1 MKHTKGTSLSIL
13 CLPVHKMADC
23 NRFLQCYSRHAYAR
37 LQEKLRG
44 LEVSCRNNRQAR
56 TQHPWSGTRRSR
68 PRRPVSRAAPPST
81 MTARDRPG
89 PRRRRRPYT
98 RAHRRDRRHRR
109 RRWRTWRRRRKRRWR
124 RRIKS
129 PWPRRPPSS
138 FERALDGIRT
148 GSQGD
153 TRRCIPSVCRAAP
166 ARCWRSQSRL
176 RRSSRS
182 RIARS
187 QCDATIVDDDVV
199 GRPSSSSSSSSSYA
213 EDRRSEGLLR
223 CPSFPSQPPPC
234 TTIRRRCRR
243 CLAVLRIVVPP
254 YASGGRGVLVDNDED
269 DDPVFPENG
278 GRRRS
283 IIASPRTHVPS
294 MIRRRRSL
302 APSRV
307 LVVVNVVDDGGGG
320 GGGRRV
326 PARGL
331 PSAAFQ
337 HRETS
342 EEGRGMRHDG
352 RQCEDV
358 AAVATTTT

>member
-98 RAHRRDRRHRR
+98 RAHRRDRCHRR

-176 RRSSRS
+176 
-182 RIARS
+182 A
-187 QCDATIVDDDVV
+187 C
-199 GRPSSSSSSSSSYA
+199 
-213 EDRRSEGLLR
+213 
-223 CPSFPSQPPPC
+223 
-234 TTIRRRCRR
+234 RRRACNR
-243 CLAVLRIVVPP
+243 L
-254 YASGGRGVLVDNDED
+254 
-269 DDPVFPENG
+269 
-278 GRRRS
+278 GRRHSTRRRVS
-283 IIASPRTHVPS
+283 AVVAADAAAACSCCCAVQQIGRRIDERWPRTS
-294 MIRRRRSL
+294 ERAS
-302 APSRV
+302 A
-307 LVVVNVVDDGGGG
+307 DDWP
-320 GGGRRV
+320 RAKR
-326 PARGL
+326 
-331 PSAAFQ
+331 
-337 HRETS
+337 
-342 EEGRGMRHDG
+342 
-352 RQCEDV
+352 
-358 AAVATTTT
+358 